1 MQIFTSPFGNLA
13 RFRLETW
20 QVFVWELGTISFGNL
35 AKKHLFPKLSSS
47 LLLLS
52 LQIKHKCVILT
63 LENLKEYERIITAWG

>member
-1 MQIFTSPFGNLA
+1 MQRLFQRCVFFCTTFCTTFLKIFFSYQPN
-13 RFRLETW
+13 LET
-20 QVFVWELGTISFGNL
+20 G
-35 AKKHLFPKLSSS
+35 LFYKFQKLSSS

>member
-13 RFRLETW
+13 RFHLGTW
-20 QVFVWELGTISFGNL
+20 QVFVWGLG
-35 AKKHLFPKLSSS
+35 KKHLFPKLSSS
-47 LLLLS
+47 LLFLS

>member
-13 RFRLETW
+13 RFHLGTW
-20 QVFVWELGTISFGNL
+20 HDFIWELG
-35 AKKHLFPKLSSS
+35 KKHLFPKLSSS

-52 LQIKHKCVILT
+52 LQIQHKCVILT

>member
-13 RFRLETW
+13 RFHLGTW
-20 QVFVWELGTISFGNL
+20 QIFVWELG
-35 AKKHLFPKLSSS
+35 KKHLFPKLSSS

-63 LENLKEYERIITAWG
+63 LKILQGI

>member
-13 RFRLETW
+13 RFHLGIW
-20 QVFVWELGTISFGNL
+20 QVFVWELG
-35 AKKHLFPKLSSS
+35 KKHLFSKLSSS

-63 LENLKEYERIITAWG
+63 LKILQGI